1 MALVRIGNYRL
12 GKTLGVGSFGKVKLA
27 EHEPTGKKVAV
38 KILNRHKIRAQQM
51 EEKLKREIKILKMCL
66 HPHIIRLYEVI
77 ETSTDVFVVT
87 EYSSGGELF
96 DYIVERG
103 RLAEA
108 DARRFFQQ
116 IISGVEY
123 CHKHMIAHRDLKP
136 ENLLLDEHS
145 NVKIA
150 DFGLSN
156 CMRDGWFLKT
166 SCGSP
171 NYAAPEVI
179 SGKLYA
185 GPEVDIWSCG
195 VIVYALLCGT
205 LPFDDESIPYL
216 FRKIKGGLYILPS
229 YLSDSSKD
237 LIAKMLVTDPL
248 KRITIEDIRRHP
260 WFLEQLPR
268 YLAVPVR
275 PGSHLENV
283 DDEVLAEVIRR
294 THFPREKIVSALR
307 KGRRN
312 HYTVA
317 YHLIKD
323 AQDELD
329 TTLDPALAALAASA
343 SSNIV
348 APPFPGVNA
357 ATGQPNSMHANGT
370 GSNQVPASPMITDQ
384 ANNPGVQGSSSPTA
398 MALQTPL
405 VHQGNG
411 PVPGGDRL
419 YGEREWD
426 VGIRCAQR
434 NPADAMMEVYRA
446 LHALRWRWKTPA
458 NQSFQIRA
466 LVEKPGLDRPIRLCL
481 QLFKSSSGYQL
492 DIQRMDGELIA
503 YFVACSELMRELRV

>member
-1 MALVRIGNYRL
+1 MPLMQIGNYRL
-12 GKTLGVGSFGKVKLA
+12 GNTLGVGSFGKVKLA
-27 EHEPTGKKVAV
+27 VHVPTGKKVAV
-38 KILNRHKIRAQQM
+38 KILNRQKIHHQQM
-51 EEKLKREIKILKMCL
+51 EEKLKREIKILKACL

-108 DARRFFQQ
+108 EARRFFQQ
-116 IISGVEY
+116 IVSGVEY

-195 VIVYALLCGT
+195 IIVYALLCGA

-216 FRKIKGGLYILPS
+216 FRKIKGGVYILPS
-229 YLSDSSKD
+229 YLSDTSKD
-237 LIAKMLVTDPL
+237 LISKMLVVDPL
-248 KRITIEDIRRHP
+248 KRIKMDEIRKHP
-260 WFLEQLPR
+260 WFLQELPR
-268 YLAVPVR
+268 YLAMPVR
-275 PGSHLENV
+275 IGSHLEHI
-283 DDEVLAEVIRR
+283 DETVLEQVVQV
-294 THFPREKIVSALR
+294 THFPKERIRIALR
-307 KGRRN
+307 KGMRN

-323 AQDELD
+323 SQDELD
-329 TTLDPALAALAASA
+329 TSLD
-343 SSNIV
+343 SSSQDLSSDGN
-348 APPFPGVNA
+348 NL
-357 ATGQPNSMHANGT
+357 THRNSR
-370 GSNQVPASPMITDQ
+370 SNNPSIEQSPMITDVPQ
-384 ANNPGVQGSSSPTA
+384 NSHTEMLVSPAPNPMAVQDQRMRMQRDYRMYNDPFRNVIA
-398 MALQTPL
+398 K
-405 VHQGNG
+405 
-411 PVPGGDRL
+411 
-419 YGEREWD
+419 REWD
-426 VGIRCAQR
+426 VGIRCSQR

-446 LHALRWRWKTPA
+446 LHVLQWRWKTPP

-466 LVEKPGLDRPIRLCL
+466 LIAKPDPDPDVRLCL
-481 QLFKSSSGYQL
+481 QLYKSTSGYQL
-492 DIQRMDGELIA
+492 DIQRIDGELIA
-503 YFVACSELMRELRV
+503 YFVACSDLMRELGS